1 MVEEVEAASIALNHD
16 AQSAQIE
23 DSAADAA
30 ADAVVEAAAAPEAA
44 NGGDNLSKR
53 QRKKQQRAL
62 AAEERQAN
70 KKKAKREYKQANR
83 FQTPVA
89 EYSFASG
96 YRMVKPYVY
105 EFRTYAK
112 ERWYGQ
118 DVLSVFTKEFG
129 ANSPEYYKF
138 ALQSGRIT
146 VNHAIVPPDTILK
159 NGDLIIH
166 KAHRHEPP
174 VSAQEVAFVY
184 EDDDLLV
191 VSKPPSIPTH
201 PCGAYRHNSL
211 HSIVQ
216 HARPDLPQLNI
227 VHRLDRL
234 TSGADDALIKAK
246 RSDFQPIDDNSLV
259 WWNVQ
264 ALCCLR
270 RLSRRPNHCPRALVT
285 DRQASKTYLARGR
298 GHFPT
303 AFTDEIK
310 QKLIEDAK
318 ARCSASEIT
327 FTDEGQIHIS
337 CPLRCLSARDAVW
350 ECHGDGK
357 PSETLVSLV
366 RHGNSTS
373 LLKCKP
379 ITGRTHQIRL
389 HLQLIGF
396 PIANDPCYGGEL
408 HFGESKERQEE
419 IAKAKEKKNELPP
432 KKEVDFSAPQQPNES
447 EDEFMKRTC
456 SWCYIGADE
465 AFNETQLHCSKIW
478 LHALVYKVRYLINLL
493 PHLDGHV
500 FQVPEPS
507 WASPSDEY

>member
-1 MVEEVEAASIALNHD
+1 MVDEVDVATSAALNDD

-23 DSAADAA
+23 APA
-30 ADAVVEAAAAPEAA
+30 ADAVVEAAAASEAA

-62 AAEERQAN
+62 AAEEHQAN
-70 KKKAKREYKQANR
+70 KKKAKREHKQANR

-89 EYSFASG
+89 EYSFANG

-112 ERWYGQ
+112 ERWYDH

-138 ALQSGRIT
+138 ALQSGRIS
-146 VNHAIVPPDTILK
+146 VNHTIVAPDTILK

-174 VSAQEVAFVY
+174 VSAQEAAFVY
-184 EDDDLLV
+184 EDDDVLV

-234 TSGADDALIKAK
+234 TSGIVLFAKTVAKAK
-246 RSDFQPIDDNSLV
+246 SLSSCIVKSMCDVLLSASNNAIEWNSLV
-259 WWNVQ
+259 
-264 ALCCLR
+264 A
-270 RLSRRPNHCPRALVT
+270 
-285 DRQASKTYLARGR
+285 DRQVSKTYLARGR

-303 AFTDEIK
+303 ALTDEFK

-327 FTDEGQIHIS
+327 FTNENQIRIS
-337 CPLRCLSARDAVW
+337 CPLRCLSARDAMW
-350 ECHGDGK
+350 ECHEDGK

-408 HFGESKERQEE
+408 HFGESKERLEE
-419 IAKAKEKKNELPP
+419 IAKAKQRKNELPP
-432 KKEVDFSAPQQPNES
+432 KQEVDFSMPQQPDES

-478 LHALVYKVRYLINLL
+478 LHALEYK
-493 PHLDGHV
+493 LDGHV